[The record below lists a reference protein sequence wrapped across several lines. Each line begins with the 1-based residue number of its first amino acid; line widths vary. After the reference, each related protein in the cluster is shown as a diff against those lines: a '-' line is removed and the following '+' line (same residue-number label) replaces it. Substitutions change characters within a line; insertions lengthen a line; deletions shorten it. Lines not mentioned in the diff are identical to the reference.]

1 MGIRLIMSTVFNDV
15 CHMYY
20 QGYSVDM
27 AHQLLHEK
35 DIKVSKEYIEEV
47 YYDLMDEE
55 QDGFIDYSE

>member
-1 MGIRLIMSTVFNDV
+1 MSTLFRDV
-15 CHMYY
+15 THMYY

-35 DIKVSKEYIEEV
+35 DIKVSKEYIEEI

-55 QDGFIDYSE
+55 QDGFIDYSD